1 MSKKNNLIHE
11 YKTNLKAQCKY
22 GESKAEAKRAA
33 KDYAREHN
41 VPYEQ
46 PRGIYST
53 TTYNNYDKACKYF
66 LEYCLD
72 NHKEDIRHWDDCKKY
87 AGEYISGLIHSH
99 SAWTVHLYATAI
111 ASSYDT
117 KVKDLIPD
125 VKLPERERKDIIRG
139 RDLAS
144 QRLEQD
150 VRFQKSIML
159 LKATGARRKE
169 MLRLRK
175 EDFREQVKDGQ
186 KTGNLEVYKRGKGG
200 LERWCLVNPNYTQ
213 EVKDFLEHATTHK
226 AAGEDRLIRKS
237 DMPET
242 EVHSYRADYARDLYD
257 YFESQGYASGKMYHC
272 RKEMAGVVYDKGLL
286 EEVSYHLQHHR
297 NNVVISYLW
306 K

>member
-1 MSKKNNLIHE
+1 
-11 YKTNLKAQCKY
+11 
-22 GESKAEAKRAA
+22 
-33 KDYAREHN
+33 
-41 VPYEQ
+41 
-46 PRGIYST
+46 
-53 TTYNNYDKACKYF
+53 
-66 LEYCLD
+66 
-72 NHKEDIRHWDDCKKY
+72 
-87 AGEYISGLIHSH
+87 
-99 SAWTVHLYATAI
+99 
-111 ASSYDT
+111 
-117 KVKDLIPD
+117 
-125 VKLPERERKDIIRG
+125 
-139 RDLAS
+139 
-144 QRLEQD
+144 
-150 VRFQKSIML
+150 ML
-159 LKATGARRKE
+159 LKATGCRRKE